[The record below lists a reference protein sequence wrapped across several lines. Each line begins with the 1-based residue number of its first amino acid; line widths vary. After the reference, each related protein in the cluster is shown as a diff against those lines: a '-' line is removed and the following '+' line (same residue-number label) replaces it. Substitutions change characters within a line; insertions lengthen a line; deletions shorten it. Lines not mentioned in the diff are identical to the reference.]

1 MYSTFHKP
9 KINSKMNPLQDKFQR
24 MLRLQSRLGD
34 WELIRPG
41 RELVKEG
48 ELHKISRKGAGTR
61 YFVLLSDCLLYTSY
75 TGAWAGDSTNLKVGN
90 VVIAL
95 WVYFNWR
102 ICLGPAPG
110 QH

>member
-1 MYSTFHKP
+1 
-9 KINSKMNPLQDKFQR
+9 

-61 YFVLLSDCLLYTSY
+61 YFILLSDCLLYCSY
-75 TGAWAGDSTNLKVGN
+75 QGAWAGDNTNLKVQCRRCLEILMSSLTN
-90 VVIAL
+90 V
-95 WVYFNWR
+95 R
-102 ICLGPAPG
+102 
-110 QH
+110 

>member
-1 MYSTFHKP
+1 
-9 KINSKMNPLQDKFQR
+9 

-61 YFVLLSDCLLYTSY
+61 YFVLLSDCLLYTTY
-75 TGAWAGDSTNLKVGN
+75 TGAWAGDSTNLKVKCRLCL
-90 VVIAL
+90 VFKMSSL
-95 WVYFNWR
+95 TR
-102 ICLGPAPG
+102 IQRVPFA
-110 QH
+110 QI